1 MTMRGLRR
9 IVLSA
14 AALSAGAC
22 ATTPGVVEIVSEPP
36 GALVTVEGY
45 GECQTPCTI
54 GLDGPRD
61 VTVAKAGF
69 LPKRFAVAPGAGR
82 VKVALDLA
90 APTEK
95 VDEEALPD
103 L

>member
-1 MTMRGLRR
+1 MTACRLSK

-14 AALSAGAC
+14 TALSLGAC
-22 ATTPGVVEIVSEPP
+22 ATTPGVVEIVSEPT

-45 GECQTPCTI
+45 GECETPCTI
-54 GLDGPRD
+54 GLDGPRN

-69 LPKRFAVAPGAGR
+69 LPKRFIVAPGAGR

-95 VDEEALPD
+95 VDEETLPD